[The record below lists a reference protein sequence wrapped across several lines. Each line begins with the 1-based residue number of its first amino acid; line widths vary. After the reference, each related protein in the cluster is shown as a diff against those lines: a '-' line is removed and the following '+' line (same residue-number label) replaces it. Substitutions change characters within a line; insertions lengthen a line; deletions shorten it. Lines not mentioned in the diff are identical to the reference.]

1 MKMTKTNR
9 RIKKPKKT
17 PRNYAWLNTF
27 FVYCRFVLL
36 TVISVAIVGVVSF
49 YGVQMTQQFLNRPIA
64 QVIIEGDFHYV
75 KKESV
80 NRVVQTMIGDSF
92 VGENIDKIK
101 EQLQSTPWIDT
112 VNLARQWPDRLQV
125 NIAEQVPIARWGD
138 NSFIN
143 VRGELVRVG
152 ENASL
157 HHLSKLSGNDD
168 DAQMIMQQYAILTNV
183 FQPYGLSVDA
193 LEKDRRGVWELRLS
207 NHWLVKLGRDETF
220 QKVQRLTHLFDKQLL
235 EKTANIAV
243 IDIRYSNGLAVQWG
257 KGHEPLEKK
266 IKDDK
271 NSTSANTNLRYLHDI
286 KYARG

>member
-1 MKMTKTNR
+1 MAKANR
-9 RIKKPKKT
+9 RIKKQKKA
-17 PRNYAWLNTF
+17 PRN
-27 FVYCRFVLL
+27 FVWIKKLFAFCRLLLVVLG
-36 TVISVAIVGVVSF
+36 SAGGVGVVGC
-49 YGVQMTQQFLNRPIA
+49 YGTQMTQQFLNRPIA
-64 QVIIEGDFHYV
+64 QVIIEGEFNYV
-75 KKESV
+75 KKENV

-101 EQLQSTPWIDT
+101 QQLQSTPWIDN
-112 VNLARQWPDRLQV
+112 VNLVRQWPDRLLV
-125 NIAEQVPIARWGD
+125 DITEQVPIARWGD

-152 ENASL
+152 ENTQIN
-157 HHLSKLSGNDD
+157 HLSKLSGNNE

-183 FQPYGLSVDA
+183 FQPYGLSVNT
-193 LEKDRRGVWELRLS
+193 LEKDRRGVWQLRLS

-220 QKVQRLTHLFDKQLL
+220 EKVQRLTHLLDKQLL

-257 KGHEPLEKK
+257 KESEQLEQKV
-266 IKDDK
+266 KDDK
-271 NSTSANTNLRYLHDI
+271 NNTSANAMLRDLHGI